1 MKSVRGEGAPRMV
14 SMRLGCVVSFLGVAL
29 VLGSTL
35 YYITLP
41 AGTPIK
47 EFFDTN
53 FLGLPYLLYFAIIG
67 SAITVVGLV
76 IFIKAS
82 RSVEAVAQPGRI
94 MARQRGTGARIRTV
108 RPRGRERARIE
119 GGGIVEEIEREIE
132 EIVKSSEEIMEE
144 TGVEEEVEEVRE
156 EEVKPEEA
164 VEVVTRGT
172 DMVCPNCGAINPL
185 KSKKCSKCK
194 KPLFKA
200 EKGEPTCP
208 TCGAPLKLAKR
219 ISDELFVC
227 GLCFSELK
235 IPTSLQE
242 EIGLT

>member
-1 MKSVRGEGAPRMV
+1 MKWGRGEGAPRMV

-67 SAITVVGLV
+67 TAITVAGLV

-82 RSVEAVAQPGRI
+82 RSVEAVAQPGI
-94 MARQRGTGARIRTV
+94 MVRQRGTGARIRTV
-108 RPRGRERARIE
+108 RPGGRTRARIE
-119 GGGIVEEIEREIE
+119 GGSIVEEIEREIE

-144 TGVEEEVEEVRE
+144 TEVEEKVEGVRE
-156 EEVKPEEA
+156 EEAKPEEV

-208 TCGAPLKLAKR
+208 TCEAPLKLAKR

-235 IPTSLQE
+235 IPSTLQE

>member
-1 MKSVRGEGAPRMV
+1 MKWVRDEGALTMV
-14 SMRLGCVVSFLGVAL
+14 SMLLGCLLSFLGVAL

-41 AGTPIK
+41 AGAPVK
-47 EFFDTN
+47 EFFDTT

-67 SAITVVGLV
+67 SAITAVGLV
-76 IFIKAS
+76 VFIKAS
-82 RSVEAVAQPGRI
+82 RSVEAVAQPGI
-94 MARQRGTGARIRTV
+94 MVRQRATAARIRTV
-108 RPRGRERARIE
+108 RPRERMRPRIE

-132 EIVKSSEEIMEE
+132 EIVKSSEEIIEE
-144 TGVEEEVEEVRE
+144 TEAKEEVIEEGE
-156 EEVKPEEA
+156 EKPEEA
-164 VEVVTRGT
+164 VEVEVVTKGT

-185 KSKKCSKCK
+185 GSKKCSKCK

-208 TCGAPLKLAKR
+208 VCGAPLKLAKR

-235 IPTSLQE
+235 IPSALQE